1 MPRTKKKKS
10 KAIDSELAKWRKREQ
25 ERHAGTLARLRDDI
39 IPTLV
44 RMGVAKVQVECSG
57 YGDSGAINSID
68 YFNSKGKAITIDS
81 SAPTLDA
88 EIECV
93 ADEFLPAGFEI
104 NEGGQGDITIDVAKG
119 CLTIEHQENYVET
132 TDNTQEFSF

>member
-44 RMGVAKVQVECSG
+44 RMGVTKVQVEYSG

-68 YFNSKGKAITIDS
+68 YFTADGKAISIGS
-81 SAPTLDA
+81 SAPTLDT

-93 ADEFLPAGFEI
+93 VDAVLPDGFEN

-119 CLTIEHQENYVET
+119 CLTIEHQENYTET
-132 TDNTQEFSF
+132 NDTTQEFSF